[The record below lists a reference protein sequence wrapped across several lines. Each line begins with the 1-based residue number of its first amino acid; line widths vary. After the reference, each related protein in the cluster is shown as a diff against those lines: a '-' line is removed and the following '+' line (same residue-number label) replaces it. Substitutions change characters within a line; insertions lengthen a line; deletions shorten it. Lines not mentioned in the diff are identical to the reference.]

1 MVVLLPPP
9 IRTAISFSIRIFHS
23 DVRVA
28 WADSRKRISGG
39 QVALFSRGSGECRWV
54 QDILEH
60 RRAAEGRL
68 GIDHPIGLADRR
80 QVLSEGRGLLTTASN
95 AAVIRHDRISSWGR
109 RGLFLCCVLTGE
121 EFPCVCCCRQ
131 SGLVATSS
139 HWWRWHCS

>member
-1 MVVLLPPP
+1 MKP
-9 IRTAISFSIRIFHS
+9 IDELTGRRRRFLNGFRLAGELDFGE
-23 DVRVA
+23 
-28 WADSRKRISGG
+28 RKTGVG
-39 QVALFSRGSGECRWV
+39 WV
-54 QDILEH
+54 QDVLEH

-95 AAVIRHDRISSWGR
+95 AAVIRHDRIPSWGR
-109 RGLFLCCVLTGE
+109 RGLFLYYVLTGE

-139 HWWRWHCS
+139 QWWRWHCS